1 MIIFAAPL
9 QGDCVHNMGDGR
21 ILKVHKHCLYFQNK
35 SLICVA
41 Y

>member
-1 MIIFAAPL
+1 MILLDLPL

-21 ILKVHKHCLYFQNK
+21 ILKVRKHCLYFQNK
-35 SLICVA
+35 SFICVA